1 MRNDSNEAERG
12 KEDSGELVIA
22 RGDAAEVLEPSEA
35 ARDDKVTSA
44 AVIAKKPPR
53 SVVSKSERAAAK
65 MPPKAD
71 EPQVERVTKQERLL
85 TPAESSR
92 GGEHRRDDAGNRVAA
107 AQRVRVFGGHGE
119 EETWVSR

>member
-85 TPAESSR
+85 TQ
-92 GGEHRRDDAGNRVAA
+92 NIVI
-107 AQRVRVFGGHGE
+107 
-119 EETWVSR
+119 